1 MTQARK
7 RRSDSE
13 RTDIVERWQ
22 QSGLVAREFAAQQ
35 GLNVSSLY
43 LWRQQLRAAQ
53 QQPALDAEGR
63 KPAFSELRLA
73 TEKPQSIDVEIVAR
87 NGLVV
92 RVRADISVRALRQVL
107 AAVEQ
112 C

>member
-1 MTQARK
+1 MTQERK
-7 RRSDSE
+7 RRSDAE
-13 RTDIVERWQ
+13 RTNIVERWQ
-22 QSGLVAREFAAQQ
+22 QSGLTARDFAAQE

-53 QQPALDAEGR
+53 QPAGDAELR
-63 KPAFSELRLA
+63 TPAFSELRLA
-73 TEKPQSIDVEIVAR
+73 AEKPPSSQVEIVAR
-87 NGLVV
+87 NGRVV
-92 RVRADISVRALRQVL
+92 RVRADISVRSLQHVL